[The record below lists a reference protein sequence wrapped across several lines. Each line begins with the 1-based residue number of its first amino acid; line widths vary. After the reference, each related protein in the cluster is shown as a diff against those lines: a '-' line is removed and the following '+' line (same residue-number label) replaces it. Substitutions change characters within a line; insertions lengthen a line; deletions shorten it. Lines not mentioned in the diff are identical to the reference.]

1 MVDSQYSKLNNP
13 QQIQKTHFVDRF
25 NGASLDERWLISIL
39 RGTGNVIVR
48 DDIDEGINIRSDGPQ
63 ASQLKTKISFG
74 GNRHYSE
81 TGSVLIG
88 IFRVIQAT
96 LVGAKMGLV
105 NISSDVLNQNFVIT
119 TASTAFN
126 ITTDDGVTTS
136 GQSGSAYDRFSFQLF
151 RLEITPTTALLHGNG
166 ILEVTKTNNLP
177 QARLEPTF
185 QCNSTVTSTQRDMR
199 VRYAEAFNT

>member
-1 MVDSQYSKLNNP
+1 MVVSQYSRLNNP
-13 QQIQKTHFVDRF
+13 EQIQKTRFVDRF

-39 RGTGNVIVR
+39 RGTGNVIVL
-48 DDIDEGINIRSDGPQ
+48 DDIDQGIRIRSDGPQ
-63 ASQLKTKISFG
+63 SAQLKTKISFG

-81 TGSVLIG
+81 TGAVMLG
-88 IFRVIQAT
+88 IFLVEEAT
-96 LVGAKMGLV
+96 LVGAKMGLI
-105 NISSDVLNQNFVIT
+105 NISSDILNQNFVIT
-119 TASTAFN
+119 TASSSFN

-136 GQSGSAYDRFSFQLF
+136 GQSGSAYDRFSFQLY

-166 ILEVTKTNNLP
+166 ILEVSKTTNLP

-185 QCNSTVTSTQRDMR
+185 QCNSTQSAVQRNMR